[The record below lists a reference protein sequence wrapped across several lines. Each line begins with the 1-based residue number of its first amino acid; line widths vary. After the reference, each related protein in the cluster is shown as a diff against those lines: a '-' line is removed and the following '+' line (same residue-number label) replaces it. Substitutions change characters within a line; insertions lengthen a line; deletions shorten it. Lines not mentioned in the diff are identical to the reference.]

1 MESFLGSYGIE
12 IVVSLIVGVLTTLF
26 GRIIYFTFLKE
37 QYKIKRMKNYS
48 DFVYETL
55 KKFYRCEL
63 KTWRKIFKY
72 KY

>member
-1 MESFLGSYGIE
+1 MDL
-12 IVVSLIVGVLTTLF
+12 VDLHKT
-26 GRIIYFTFLKE
+26 
-37 QYKIKRMKNYS
+37 KRMKNYS

>member
-1 MESFLGSYGIE
+1 MEL
-12 IVVSLIVGVLTTLF
+12 VDLHKT
-26 GRIIYFTFLKE
+26 KM
-37 QYKIKRMKNYS
+37 MKNYS